1 MSEYF
6 RKNLKFLRVKKGL
19 SQSQLA
25 KRINKDRS
33 SIAYWELGKSEPSI
47 ENVIKIC
54 QVLDVPI
61 FDLTGKDLTID
72 SLQISRVQHLI
83 RGECSFASAVLIA
96 CRCVCNGC
104 LSHEIG
110 SRPRIPFADKVVE
123 R

>member
-19 SQSQLA
+19 SQNQLA

-61 FDLTGKDLTID
+61 FDLTGKDLTIESETKQEENELD
-72 SLQISRVQHLI
+72 KILFSKAK
-83 RGECSFASAVLIA
+83 E
-96 CRCVCNGC
+96 
-104 LSHEIG
+104 LSEE
-110 SRPRIPFADKVVE
+110 DKKVVINVINSIKRNIDKE
-123 R
+123 EDK